1 MNELD
6 ISPYELFHQNSSK
19 LIDVTI
25 NGINTKVLELRDNH
39 GEYLAIIATDKILSK
54 ICTQTILG
62 HLIKEVSYDKY
73 QDKIALI
80 KAYY

>member
-54 ICTQTILG
+54 ICAQTILG
-62 HLIKEVSYDKY
+62 HLLKEVSYDKY

>member
-19 LIDVTI
+19 LIAVTI

-39 GEYLAIIATDKILSK
+39 GEYLAIIATDMILSK